1 MGTTV
6 SIFEE
11 YHDKV
16 SNAFY
21 WLSLIL
27 EKEGIDSYT
36 HIYYKAIE
44 IATNLYCMEM
54 YASEKKDKIDHF
66 ELQTYRKIREIAE
79 KVHRNYD
86 ITRHDK
92 MIVYTELLN
101 KISYHFSRLGAL
113 GGDETPRK
121 IYFDME
127 NEIEKVEE
135 KEAV

>member
-1 MGTTV
+1 MKKTT

-11 YHDKV
+11 YRDKV
-16 SNAFY
+16 NDAFY
-21 WLSLIL
+21 WLSLII

-36 HIYYKAIE
+36 HVYYKAIE
-44 IATNLYCMEM
+44 IATNLYCLEM

-101 KISYHFSRLGAL
+101 KMSYYFSRLGAL
-113 GGDETPRK
+113 SDDETPRK
-121 IYFDME
+121 IYFDIE
-127 NEIEKVEE
+127 NEIEKTEE
-135 KEAV
+135 KEVN

>member
-1 MGTTV
+1 MRTTT
-6 SIFEE
+6 IFDD
-11 YHDKV
+11 YRNRVNDG
-16 SNAFY
+16 FY
-21 WLSLIL
+21 RLSLIL

-44 IATNLYCMEM
+44 IATNLYCLEM
-54 YASEKKDKIDHF
+54 YASEKKGKIDHF

-92 MIVYTELLN
+92 MITYTELLN

-113 GGDETPRK
+113 GGDDTPRK
-121 IYFDME
+121 IYFDIE
-127 NEIEKVEE
+127 NEIEKIEE
-135 KEAV
+135 KEAN

>member
-1 MGTTV
+1 MGTTT
-6 SIFEE
+6 IFDD
-11 YHDKV
+11 YRNRVNDG
-16 SNAFY
+16 FY
-21 WLSLIL
+21 RLSLIL

-66 ELQTYRKIREIAE
+66 ELQTYRRIREVAE

-92 MIVYTELLN
+92 MIIYTELLN